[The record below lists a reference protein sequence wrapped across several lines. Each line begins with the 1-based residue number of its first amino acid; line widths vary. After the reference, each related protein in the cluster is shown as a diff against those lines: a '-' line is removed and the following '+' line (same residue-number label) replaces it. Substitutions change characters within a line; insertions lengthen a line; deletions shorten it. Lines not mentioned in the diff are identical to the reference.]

1 MNTAELKHALK
12 RCTDPK
18 AYDQLKS
25 QLEEQEKIES
35 IQNAEKILVAEAAN
49 EKQRIMKKTE
59 FESLVKEIK
68 HKYQEV
74 ENLDNKIFDLVRE
87 LVPSVND
94 RLSISAD
101 IELKEVHAMNLANEL
116 GLPFENK
123 PISLI
128 GGQPVDKNPHRLIK
142 IWLQRFE
149 DWSHKLGG
157 ADKVTK
163 TIIASHGLQGGTE
176 AADLPNTY

>member
-1 MNTAELKHALK
+1 MNTAELKHALD

-35 IQNAEKILVAEAAN
+35 IQNAEKVRAAESAN
-49 EKQRIMKKTE
+49 EKQHSAKKTE
-59 FESLVKEIK
+59 FESLIKEIK
-68 HKYQEV
+68 SKYQEV
-74 ENLDNKIFDLVRE
+74 ENLDKKIFDLVRE

-94 RLSISAD
+94 RLSKSAD
-101 IELKEVHAMNLANEL
+101 VELKEVHAMNLANEL
-116 GLPFENK
+116 GLPFEKK

-128 GGQPVDKNPHRLIK
+128 GGQSIDKKPHRMIK

-163 TIIASHGLQGGTE
+163 SIIASHGLQGGTE